1 MKTLMMNF
9 KWVSC
14 IFMLVLMVGCSGS
27 HTKESTG
34 EYVDD
39 AAITTKIKSELAA
52 SEQTSALAIEVE
64 TFKGEVQLSGFV
76 NTATEKSAAA
86 RIARGVKGVTDV
98 HNNLI
103 VK

>member
-1 MKTLMMNF
+1 MKTLTQSM
-9 KWVSC
+9 KWAGCVL
-14 IFMLVLMVGCSGS
+14 MVLLMVGCAGS

-39 AAITTKIKSELAA
+39 SAVTAKVKTALAQ

-76 NTATEKSAAA
+76 NTASEKQAAG
-86 RIARGVKGVTDV
+86 RIARSAEGVTAV